1 MKKYAFL
8 LMGDSF
14 IPEKHKAEFDTGIK
28 TCIYTVRD
36 KQEACEKVIQ
46 LKDEEFGAIELCGA
60 FGRDFALELI
70 SLTNGE
76 LPIGYCV
83 NEPEQNHLFAE
94 FFNHQSKSSAS
105 KR

>member
-1 MKKYAFL
+1 VKKYAFL

-14 IPEKHKAEFDTGIK
+14 VPEQHTAEFGTGIK
-28 TCIYTVRD
+28 TCIYTVRN
-36 KQEACEKVIQ
+36 KQEAREKVIQ
-46 LKDEEFGAIELCGA
+46 LKDEGFGAIELCGA

-70 SLTNGE
+70 GLTNGE

-83 NEPEQNHLFAE
+83 NEPEQDHLFAE
-94 FFNHQSKSSAS
+94 FFNNQSKSSAS